1 MAAYFVVSRGPSVE
15 PHSTLVIRVRG
26 DLSERQ
32 PLGGLNSF
40 FKVGQS
46 VRSVVESLRKAKVD
60 SRISGVIIAP
70 SASQKLWGKI
80 QEIRDAVIDFR
91 ESGKPIVAYL
101 EYGGEQGYYIATAT
115 NRIYLMPTSTLHL
128 TGLATYEVFL
138 RGVFDNIDA
147 YPDMLHVG
155 EYKTAANRYTEKTF
169 TPAHREMSESL
180 NHDLY
185 EQLIS
190 GIASG
195 RQISETQVRAFLD
208 KGPFLP
214 EDAVRVNLVDELAYE
229 DEIYDKVSAA
239 ESDQQTIIEDSDYRM
254 VSLSSLGLNK
264 GPRIAVIYVSGVI
277 ASGESKF
284 DLTGAQVVGSE
295 TLINSI
301 RSVRD
306 DKSIRAIVLRIDSP
320 GGSALA
326 SDAIWREL
334 VITREKKPIIASM
347 SDLAASGG
355 YYIAMP
361 AHAIVAQPAT
371 LTGSIGIV
379 MGKIIF
385 AGTYEKLG
393 VNIESVSDGRYAEIY
408 SPIRRFSDEER
419 SKIEQQMSTF
429 YDRFVEKVAQARKT
443 TAGRIDKVAQGRV
456 WTGRQAQQLGLVDD
470 LGGLD
475 RALMLAKE
483 RAGISLDEE
492 IELIFYPRQKNLFEL
507 VSASLAGGSARMPVP
522 LAWASKYQGLN
533 ALIASLDLFRRGE
546 PLALM
551 PHVFLR

>member
-1 MAAYFVVSRGPSVE
+1 ME

-40 FKVGQS
+40 FEVGQS

-70 SASQKLWGKI
+70 STSQNLWGKI

-101 EYGGEQGYYIATAT
+101 EYGGEQEYYIATAT
-115 NRIYLMPTSTLHL
+115 NRIYLMPTSPLHL

-138 RGVFDNIDA
+138 RGVLDNIDA

-190 GIASG
+190 GIARG
-195 RQISETQVRAFLD
+195 RQIPETQVREFLD
-208 KGPFLP
+208 EGPFLP
-214 EDAVRVNLVDELAYE
+214 EDAVRINLVDELAYE

-239 ESDQQTIIEDSDYRM
+239 ESDQRTIIKDSDYRM

-264 GPRIAVIYVSGVI
+264 GPRVAVIYASGVI

-295 TLINSI
+295 TLINAI

-306 DKSIRAIVLRIDSP
+306 DKSVRAIVLRIDSP

-371 LTGSIGIV
+371 LTGSIGVV

-419 SKIEQQMSTF
+419 RKIEQQMSTF

-443 TAGRIDKVAQGRV
+443 TAERIDKVAQGRV

-483 RAGISLDEE
+483 QAGISLDEE
-492 IELIFYPRQKNLFEL
+492 IELIFYPRQRNLLEL
-507 VSASLAGGSARMPVP
+507 VSASLVGGSAGIPAS
-522 LAWASKYQGLN
+522 LAWVSKYQGLN

-551 PHVFLR
+551 PYVFLR